1 MQLSVT
7 QSQNKISLLKMNIVS
22 REMHPLCLLEAEG
35 FYELM
40 AIVEHKYKPPSQL
53 KSACGGGRCYY
64 RPLFYYHLL
73 LHGEVRFEDYY
84 PRDQR
89 Y

>member
-40 AIVEHKYKPPSQL
+40 AIVEHMYKPPSQL
-53 KSACGGGRCYY
+53 KSDTRRTWRVQHVEEVVVTTDLYFIITCYCM
-64 RPLFYYHLL
+64 
-73 LHGEVRFEDYY
+73 EK
-84 PRDQR
+84 
-89 Y
+89 